1 MNKFTFI
8 LLLLLSTSVLAQ
20 EADRNSAQDAKAIL
34 PEIVSV
40 TPPPSKIYAIKQNV
54 DFAVEFNEIVDVKG
68 QPKLE
73 LIVGS
78 TILDAPYFS
87 GTGTTTLIFRYTV
100 NKRDADADGISV
112 NPAIVLDSGSIRDDD
127 SNNSKLTFAPP
138 PTSGIRVDGVKVDFF
153 LNVLGRNGVLIV
165 IGMGFFIF
173 CYVNSIKIF
182 SWMDEQT
189 SGTREYILKKLEIL
203 HIEVDPQR
211 VTWGLL
217 LVSFGSGVFFFCVLA
232 AIGKTALGVVVAIA
246 ATIAGWKLPRPA
258 IDFFEEKRKKKYA
271 LQMVDALNLL
281 ANGIRAGLTMPQAI
295 GMVVDE
301 LPAPVSQEFNL
312 VLQQAK
318 IGVPLDE
325 ALENL
330 KKRVYTED
338 NEMFVTSVNILRETG
353 GNLAEVFDTITVVI
367 RERVRL
373 QLKIDTYIASGK
385 IQAYI
390 IGCMPFMMILMFGS
404 GDPDYFPLLF
414 GTVLGIVALLVIC
427 GMVAL
432 GMFIILKIIDIKV

>member
-1 MNKFTFI
+1 MNKIIYLFLFLVPHVLFAQDLKQKRDVSFI
-8 LLLLLSTSVLAQ
+8 L
-20 EADRNSAQDAKAIL
+20 DIL
-34 PEIVSV
+34 G
-40 TPPPSKIYAIKQNV
+40 K
-54 DFAVEFNEIVDVKG
+54 
-68 QPKLE
+68 
-73 LIVGS
+73 
-78 TILDAPYFS
+78 
-87 GTGTTTLIFRYTV
+87 
-100 NKRDADADGISV
+100 
-112 NPAIVLDSGSIRDDD
+112 
-127 SNNSKLTFAPP
+127 
-138 PTSGIRVDGVKVDFF
+138 
-153 LNVLGRNGVLIV
+153 NGVLIV
-165 IGMGFFIF
+165 IGLGSFIF

-182 SWMDEQT
+182 SWVDEQT
-189 SGTREYILKKLEIL
+189 SGTREYILNKFEII
-203 HIEVDPQR
+203 HVEVDPQK

-217 LVSFGSGVFFFCVLA
+217 IISIGSGILVFCTLA
-232 AIGKTALGVVVAIA
+232 IIGKMALGVVAGIA

-258 IDFFEEKRKKKYA
+258 VDFFEEKRKKKYQ

-338 NEMFVTSVNILRETG
+338 NEMFVTSVSILRETG
-353 GNLAEVFDTITVVI
+353 GNLAEVFDTITLVI

-373 QLKIDTYIASGK
+373 QLKIDTYVASGK
-385 IQAYI
+385 MQAYI
-390 IGCMPFMMILMFGS
+390 IGCMPFAMIAMFGS

-414 GTVLGIVALLVIC
+414 GTVLGIIALLLIC
-427 GMVAL
+427 GMVGL
-432 GMFIILKIIDIKV
+432 GMFVILKIIDIKV

>member
-1 MNKFTFI
+1 MNKIFYFI
-8 LLLLLSTSVLAQ
+8 LFLLSTPLFAQ
-20 EADRNSAQDAKAIL
+20 E
-34 PEIVSV
+34 V
-40 TPPPSKIYAIKQNV
+40 KQ
-54 DFAVEFNEIVDVKG
+54 
-68 QPKLE
+68 
-73 LIVGS
+73 
-78 TILDAPYFS
+78 
-87 GTGTTTLIFRYTV
+87 
-100 NKRDADADGISV
+100 KRDV
-112 NPAIVLDSGSIRDDD
+112 NFMLD
-127 SNNSKLTFAPP
+127 
-138 PTSGIRVDGVKVDFF
+138 
-153 LNVLGRNGVLIV
+153 VLGKNGVLII
-165 IGMGFFIF
+165 IGLGFFIF

-182 SWMDEQT
+182 AWMDEQT
-189 SGTREYILKKLEIL
+189 SGTREYILGKFEIL

-217 LVSFGSGVFFFCVLA
+217 IISLGAGVFCFCLLA
-232 AIGKTALGVVVAIA
+232 AIGKTPLGIVAGIA
-246 ATIAGWKLPRPA
+246 ATIIGWKIPRPA
-258 IDFFEEKRKKKYA
+258 VDFFEEKRKKKYQ

-301 LPAPVSQEFNL
+301 LPPPVSQEFNL

-353 GNLAEVFDTITVVI
+353 GNLAEVFDTITLVI

-373 QLKIDTYIASGK
+373 QLKIDTYVASGK

-390 IGCMPFMMILMFGS
+390 IGCMPFAMIVMFGT

>member
-1 MNKFTFI
+1 MKAFITFFFFI
-8 LLLLLSTSVLAQ
+8 MSAAVF
-20 EADRNSAQDAKAIL
+20 AQD
-34 PEIVSV
+34 VR
-40 TPPPSKIYAIKQNV
+40 Q
-54 DFAVEFNEIVDVKG
+54 
-68 QPKLE
+68 
-73 LIVGS
+73 
-78 TILDAPYFS
+78 
-87 GTGTTTLIFRYTV
+87 
-100 NKRDADADGISV
+100 KRDVSFMLDILGKNGV
-112 NPAIVLDSGSIRDDD
+112 VL
-127 SNNSKLTFAPP
+127 
-138 PTSGIRVDGVKVDFF
+138 
-153 LNVLGRNGVLIV
+153 VLGI
-165 IGMGFFIF
+165 GFFIF

-182 SWMDEQT
+182 SWIDEQT
-189 SGTREYILKKLEIL
+189 SGTREYILKKFEIL
-203 HIEVDPQR
+203 FIEVDPQKL
-211 VTWGLL
+211 TWALL
-217 LVSFGSGVFFFCVLA
+217 LLSFGSGAVVFSVLVFL
-232 AIGKTALGVVVAIA
+232 GKTTLGIVAGIA
-246 ATIAGWKLPRPA
+246 ATIAGWKLPRPLV
-258 IDFFEEKRKKKYA
+258 DYFEKQRIKKYQ

-353 GNLAEVFDTITVVI
+353 GNLAEVFDTITLVI

-373 QLKIDTYIASGK
+373 QLKIDTYVASGK

-390 IGCMPFMMILMFGS
+390 IGCMPFAMIVMFGS
-404 GDPDYFPLLF
+404 GDPDYFPMLF
-414 GTVLGIVALLVIC
+414 GTVLGVLALIVIC

-432 GMFIILKIIDIKV
+432 GMFVILKIIDIKV